1 MWGPSGTSLWR
12 WRTAWVGYFRLSLGS
27 GPYVCAVSATGVET
41 EGPLLALEAS
51 GLYHVYREPEFETVA
66 LRGAALTLE
75 RGRWIAVSGPSGS
88 GKSTLLHVLCGL
100 LEPTGGK
107 VMVDGRDVTR
117 LDEAGRSE
125 FRRTSLGVV
134 MQRDNL
140 HPALSA
146 LENVALP
153 LRLNGVSHREARRRA
168 AEALERVGLA
178 GRAKHRPKQLS
189 GGEAQRVAIA
199 VALVPD
205 PKILVA
211 DEPTGELDTVTT
223 KAVLDILDAVRS
235 SGTAVLTVTHN
246 HLVADQADR
255 CLIMRDGEIHNG
267 Q

>member
-1 MWGPSGTSLWR
+1 MD
-12 WRTAWVGYFRLSLGS
+12 
-27 GPYVCAVSATGVET
+27 
-41 EGPLLALEAS
+41 
-51 GLYHVYREPEFETVA
+51 
-66 LRGAALTLE
+66 
-75 RGRWIAVSGPSGS
+75 AVSGPSGS

-107 VMVDGRDVTR
+107 VMVDGRDMTR

-178 GRAKHRPKQLS
+178 GRAEHRPKQLS

-205 PKILVA
+205 PRILVA
-211 DEPTGELDTVTT
+211 
-223 KAVLDILDAVRS
+223 VRS
-235 SGTAVLTVTHN
+235 ADSTRAAPLLR
-246 HLVADQADR
+246 LVALR
-255 CLIMRDGEIHNG
+255 ERDGPQSVARTARPRMVVDHNPLHQPSG
-267 Q
+267 IAPDASKSPGRLLREVLECVALSGSACGVSGYPPPVIPFDA

>member
-1 MWGPSGTSLWR
+1 MSP
-12 WRTAWVGYFRLSLGS
+12 
-27 GPYVCAVSATGVET
+27 TGVET
-41 EGPLLALEAS
+41 EGPPLALEAS

-88 GKSTLLHVLCGL
+88 GKSTLLNVLCGL

-140 HPALSA
+140 HPALTA

-153 LRLNGVSHREARRRA
+153 LRLNGVPHREARRRA

-178 GRAKHRPKQLS
+178 ARARHRPKQLS
-189 GGEAQRVAIA
+189 GGEAQR

-223 KAVLDILDAVRS
+223 KAILDILDAVRS